1 MATLSSP
8 RSVCNVRVESP
19 EWTLPAGAQPEN
31 GFTIP
36 RGTVVFF
43 SGNNIHV
50 GNEALTA
57 SAATGGLG
65 VGVFAEAITKSQR
78 VPAGAPKPA
87 GMQKP
92 RKRRRYNGHVA
103 PEIAV
108 PVTFYGLDLLFSP
121 EPHDGFAPGDSVF
134 AASSVVGSNSSY
146 VLTKAPLPL
155 SGVAVRH
162 LGTATASAEPRTH
175 LVEVF
180 VSPTTNT
187 VNFSD
192 ENFLKQV
199 GTAYTFITRTNVIK
213 RTNNAILMA
222 LNKYAVAAG
231 IKNLKIEIVAKT
243 TATDRLNRS
252 QLGNA
257 FDNWVAF
264 KSTIERQISGI
275 GKALAANVTSAV
287 NADFNASFASE
298 RRQAINA
305 AIQKVSP
312 NETILKDAIEAKA
325 TLQEL
330 ADKEKPKTKS
340 EGNKNLDETKDEINK
355 ITTTLQKYLTDAL
368 AIAQNTTFQ

>member
-19 EWTLPAGAQPEN
+19 KWKLPAGAQPEN

-43 SGNNIHV
+43 SGNNINV
-50 GNEALTA
+50 GNQALTA

-134 AASSVVGSNSSY
+134 AASSLVGLNSSY

-199 GTAYTFITRTNVIK
+199 GTAYAFITTKNVTK
-213 RTNNAILMA
+213 RTNNAILMV
-222 LNKYAVAAG
+222 LNKYAVNSG
-231 IKNLKIEIVAKT
+231 IKPLKIKIEKNNVNT
-243 TATDRLNRS
+243 TLPS
-252 QLGNA
+252 
-257 FDNWVAF
+257 
-264 KSTIERQISGI
+264 RQKLDTAIDSWLAYKPKIRDAIQNISR
-275 GKALAANVTSAV
+275 ALADNVTAAV
-287 NADFNASFASE
+287 KADFNASFASE

-305 AIQKVSP
+305 AIQSVLP
-312 NETILKDAIEAKA
+312 NETVLKVAIQAKA

-330 ADKEKPKTKS
+330 ANKEIEAVST
-340 EGNKNLDETKDEINK
+340 EADKNLGLAADKIYEIN
-355 ITTTLQKYLTDAL
+355 TTLNKYFTDAL
-368 AIAQNTTFQ
+368 AIAQVTTFQ